1 MYVTNG
7 IDNVI
12 DDFRNSRPGSK
23 KVLITVSDG
32 YTHPSI
38 QASDVQNKLR
48 KNLKKFWVTCYVEIA
63 PTRISDLS

>member
-48 KNLKKFWVTCYVEIA
+48 KN
-63 PTRISDLS
+63 